1 MGQKQFIPYET
12 PSVVIRT
19 IVPPRVLCT
28 SNEDYTPNTIK
39 GKFDDDSD

>member
-28 SNEDYTPNTIK
+28 SNEEYNPKPGT
-39 GKFDDDSD
+39 FDPDSD